1 MIEITDAIRL
11 RDAVLDK
18 ITEVERYA
26 GRLQEQLLAHNGRT
40 FYADLGATR
49 TIETT
54 LVTYATLPGSD
65 PVPVPYPLQ
74 PGYWLSADL
83 DSSGNRLTVQ
93 MDMTAFRAMERALM
107 ERNAAIW
114 GRKQIHFA
122 TIEAMAAG
130 GATAAQIRAY
140 DITQGWDDPS

>member
-18 ITEVERYA
+18 RAEIDRYA
-26 GRLQEQLLAHNGRT
+26 GRLQEQPLVHNGRT
-40 FYADLGATR
+40 FYADLDATR

-54 LVTYATLPGSD
+54 LVTYASLQDSD

-74 PGYWLSADL
+74 PGYWLSADR
-83 DSSGNRLTVQ
+83 DSSGNRLTVP
-93 MDMTAFRAMERALM
+93 MDMAAFRSMERALM

-130 GATAAQIRAY
+130 GMTAAQIRAY
-140 DITQGWDDPS
+140 DITQGWT